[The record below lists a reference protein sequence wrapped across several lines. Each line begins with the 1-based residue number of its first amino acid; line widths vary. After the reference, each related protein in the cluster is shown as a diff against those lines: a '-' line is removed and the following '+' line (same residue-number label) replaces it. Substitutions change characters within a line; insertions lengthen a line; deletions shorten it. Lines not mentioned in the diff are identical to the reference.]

1 VQANLN
7 RSFGYLQQLSDR
19 GLRHVLSV
27 AQHQQR
33 SIALVE
39 ALESGMEVGALDGG
53 NDLLVVGAL
62 LRFDRGDRLGT
73 NAGTLTEGLVA
84 DDRRQPLVAALVLAQ
99 GRFTAPGTEQ
109 GVLGDVLGLARV
121 AGVAIGDPK
130 ADPVC
135 FPPLPTIAGI
145 MAIGWWS
152 VDFLKVLRQKP
163 DDPT

>member
-1 VQANLN
+1 VQSHLN

-19 GLRHVLSV
+19 GLRQVLAV
-27 AQHQQR
+27 AQHQQLA
-33 SIALVE
+33 IALVE

-53 NDLLVVGAL
+53 DNLLVVGAL

-73 NAGTLTEGLVA
+73 NAGTLAEGLVA
-84 DDRRQPLVAALVLAQ
+84 DDRRQPLVAALALAQ
-99 GRFTAPGTEQ
+99 SRFAAPGPEQ
-109 GVLGDVLGLARV
+109 GFLGDVLGLARV

-135 FPPLPTIAGI
+135 FPPLPTIAKI
-145 MAIGWWS
+145 TAIGWWS
-152 VDFLKVLRQKP
+152 VDFLKVLRRKP